1 MRGFCFSE
9 IGKELSIQYPDPN
22 TDFFIFL
29 SDYAKR
35 DNINVVAME
44 YEDYKFCRLGVK
56 DLLRYGLHVI
66 IVDPSYS
73 PIDDEEVLP
82 VFVHRN
88 IDTLDKYYPECIV
101 LGRLIS
107 YFHRG
112 RKLDQI
118 KSYFQDGVGQYKMNA
133 LSSGWKVLST
143 AGSADY
149 IKMRIYDYTIER
161 DYELEKGN
169 AKRNQR

>member
-29 SDYAKR
+29 SDYAKKE
-35 DNINVVAME
+35 NATHIAMKHD
-44 YEDYKFCRLGVK
+44 DYKFCRLGVK
-56 DLLRYGLHVI
+56 DLLRAGLNVI

-88 IDTLDKYYPECIV
+88 INTLDKHFPDCVVIGELV
-101 LGRLIS
+101 S
-107 YFHRG
+107 YFHHG
-112 RKLDQI
+112 RKLKQI
-118 KSYFQDGVGQYKMNA
+118 KSYFQEGVGQYKMNA
-133 LSSGWKVLST
+133 LSSGWRVLST
-143 AGSADY
+143 AGGTDY
-149 IKMRIYDYTIER
+149 IKMRVYEYVVER

-169 AKRNQR
+169 AKRNRH

>member
-29 SDYAKR
+29 SDYAQKE
-35 DNINVVAME
+35 NISHIAMK

-56 DLLRYGLHVI
+56 DLLRFGLYVI
-66 IVDPSYS
+66 IVDQTYS

-88 IDTLDKYYPECIV
+88 INTLDTHFPGCVVVGELV
-101 LGRLIS
+101 P
-107 YFHRG
+107 YFHRV
-112 RKLDQI
+112 RKLEQI
-118 KSYFQDGVGQYKMNA
+118 KSYFQDGVGQYKMNV
-133 LSSGWKVLST
+133 LGSGWKVLST
-143 AGSADY
+143 AGGTDY
-149 IKMRIYDYTIER
+149 IKMRVYGYDVDR
-161 DYELEKGN
+161 DYELEKSN
-169 AKRNQR
+169 AKRKRR